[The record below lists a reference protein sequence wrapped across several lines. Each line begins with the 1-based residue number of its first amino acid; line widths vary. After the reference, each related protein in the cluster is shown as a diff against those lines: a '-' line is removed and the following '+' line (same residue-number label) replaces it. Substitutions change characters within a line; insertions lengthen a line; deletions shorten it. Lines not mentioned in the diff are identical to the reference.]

1 MDLLLITVLV
11 VVGGFGLHGYIRGM
25 VRVVFS
31 LAAVFV
37 TIILSSFAAPYVA
50 EFLTNQT
57 PLYEMIQENSKGY
70 EWLAEQAADA
80 VVERIAWILAFILI
94 SILLG
99 FLIHVL
105 DIIAKLPG
113 IDTINHAGGLAVG
126 LLEGLVV
133 VWILFLVITLCQGSE
148 WGGQMMDE
156 IQNNPLLE
164 LLYENNLLEQIFE
177 R

>member
-1 MDLLLITVLV
+1 MDILLITVLV

-37 TIILSSFAAPYVA
+37 TIILSSFATPYA
-50 EFLTNQT
+50 ADFLKKQT

-70 EWLAEQAADA
+70 EWIAEQAADA
-80 VVERIAWILAFILI
+80 VVERIAWILVFILI

-99 FLIHVL
+99 VLIHVL

-126 LLEGLVV
+126 LLEGLVI
-133 VWILFLVITLCQGSE
+133 VWIFFLVITLCQGSE
-148 WGGQMMDE
+148 WGSQMMNE
-156 IQNNPLLE
+156 IQENPFLE

-177 R
+177 K

>member
-57 PLYEMIQENSKGY
+57 PLYEMIQENSKGC
-70 EWLAEQAADA
+70 EWLAEQAAGA
-80 VVERIAWILAFILI
+80 VVERIAWILTFILI

>member
-57 PLYEMIQENSKGY
+57 PLYEMIQKNSKGY

-133 VWILFLVITLCQGSE
+133 VWILFLVITLCQGGE

>member
-1 MDLLLITVLV
+1 MDLLLITVCV

-37 TIILSSFAAPYVA
+37 TIILASFAAPYVA
-50 EFLTNQT
+50 EFLKNQT
-57 PLYEMIQENSKGY
+57 PLYEMVQENSKGY
-70 EWLAEQAADA
+70 EWIAEQAAGA

-94 SILLG
+94 SVLLG
-99 FLIHVL
+99 FLVHAL

-133 VWILFLVITLCQGSE
+133 VWIFFLVITLCQGSE
-148 WGGQMMDE
+148 WGSQMMDE
-156 IQNNPLLE
+156 IQKNPLLE
-164 LLYENNLLEQIFE
+164 LLYEKNMLEQIFK